1 MDITTSSATVEKK
14 TSTPDIHL
22 SVPAPPI
29 PPRTLGRVSR
39 SAGSFLSGGSFLS
52 ADFRSELEEAGE
64 CAFVAVEQG
73 DVNVISMPPPP
84 PSRPQIEEV
93 VVPAAAVAAEIFVN
107 GFFHPIPS
115 LSQISSLPLSVFL
128 C

>member
-1 MDITTSSATVEKK
+1 MDITTSSAPVEKK

-84 PSRPQIEEV
+84 PPPPRPQIEEV
-93 VVPAAAVAAEIFVN
+93 VIPAAAVAAEIFVN
-107 GFFHPIPS
+107 GFSHPLPS
-115 LSQISSLPLSVFL
+115 LSLN
-128 C
+128 